1 MRKPKIACFRY
12 KRHNDIYV
20 SKAFFSID
28 LLLSTIDSFLDKKI
42 LALIESEEVQTLLS
56 ISKNIGTMKVIPC
69 SQGRSFLVLCI
80 KTDLFYL
87 LNQVKIEDFEELFIA
102 NIKRYLLEAEFIT
115 FSNCTGTTTWF
126 ASM

>member
-56 ISKNIGTMKVIPC
+56 VIR
-69 SQGRSFLVLCI
+69 QI
-80 KTDLFYL
+80 K
-87 LNQVKIEDFEELFIA
+87 
-102 NIKRYLLEAEFIT
+102 
-115 FSNCTGTTTWF
+115 
-126 ASM
+126 